1 MENEWDGRWFHQLVK
16 LEYFFKVFICMLP
29 AEGMRAYSNGQ
40 FQLLPNCLAGF
51 NINLHACI

>member
-1 MENEWDGRWFHQLVK
+1 MRWEMVSSISK
-16 LEYFFKVFICMLP
+16 VRIFFKVFICMLP